1 MFELDDLMARLAKL
15 PGLGPRSARRVAL
28 HLLKKR
34 DQLLKPLIESL
45 TSAYTGVKVCHICFN
60 LDNHDP
66 CHICTDPKRVPQTLC
81 IVGDVGDL
89 WALERTACF
98 KGHYHVLGGLL
109 SAVDGMGPEK
119 LRLPE
124 LIQRLN
130 RQEQAEGPVYQE
142 VVFAFNATIDAQ
154 TTMHYVIGQLKHL
167 PLTFTTLAKG
177 MPLGGELD
185 YLDDAT
191 LSIAIE
197 SRLSV

>member
-1 MFELDDLMARLAKL
+1 MFELDDLMQRLAKL

-34 DQLLKPLIESL
+34 DQLLKPLIDSL
-45 TSAYTGVKVCHICFN
+45 NSAYTGVKVCRTCFN
-60 LDNHDP
+60 LDSRDP
-66 CHICTDPKRVPQTLC
+66 CHICTDPKRTPQTLC
-81 IVGDVGDL
+81 VVGDVGDL

-109 SAVDGMGPEK
+109 SAVDGMGPDK

-124 LIQRLN
+124 LLYRLSHN
-130 RQEQAEGPVYQE
+130 IPYTE

-154 TTMHYVIGQLKHL
+154 TTMHYIMRQLGHL
-167 PLTFTTLAKG
+167 PLTFTSLAKG

-191 LSIAIE
+191 LSIALQG
-197 SRLSV
+197 RLGV